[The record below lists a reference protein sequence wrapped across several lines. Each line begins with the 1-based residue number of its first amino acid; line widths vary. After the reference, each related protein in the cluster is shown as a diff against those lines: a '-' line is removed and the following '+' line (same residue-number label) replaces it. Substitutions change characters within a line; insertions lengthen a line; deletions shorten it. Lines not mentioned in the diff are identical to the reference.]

1 MKHTMKKFNFVIAAL
16 VIAIGFAAC
25 SKDKTEYYDPQKWF
39 ELEAPILAHYVDS
52 VPELQG
58 AVADSSG
65 IYYVVIDKGLQDST
79 DNDFYHYNIN
89 NGNQIEAP
97 RVRVNYIGKM
107 VPNGVEFDKGN
118 DKEFPLTNTIAA
130 WQKAFLPKYIMDKQG
145 KLRYN
150 GIGMGITEFG
160 LQKGAKVRIILPS
173 YFGYQDGTVGSIPA
187 NTPLDFYI
195 EVLEVKPPS
204 ATN

>member
-1 MKHTMKKFNFVIAAL
+1 MKSTMKNFNFLILAL
-16 VIAIGFAAC
+16 IVGIGFSAC

-39 ELEAPILAHYVDS
+39 DLERPVLANYVDS
-52 VPELQG
+52 VPELKG

-65 IYYVVIDKGLQDST
+65 IYYVVMDPGLQDST

-89 NGNQIEAP
+89 NANEIEVP
-97 RVRVNYIGKM
+97 RIRVNYVGQM

-118 DKEFPLTNTIAA
+118 DKEFLLTTTVGA

-160 LQKGAKVRIILPS
+160 LQKGAKVRIVLPS
-173 YFGYQDGTVGSIPA
+173 YYGYQDRTVGSIPA

-195 EVLEVKPPS
+195 EVLEVNPPS
-204 ATN
+204 AKN